1 MNQVPVKWVY
11 ETFDEK
17 PPAIPANSSYVVS
30 APLDHDILPH
40 AVIPL
45 SALREVVEGLK
56 MIADGTHN
64 QLSEWLI
71 VRREN
76 VIDVGEANK
85 SSAKSLVAQ
94 RLLAHLDAEGVQ

>member
-1 MNQVPVKWVY
+1 MSQVLVKWTAQSFIKPRRT
-11 ETFDEK
+11 TFHK
-17 PPAIPANSSYVVS
+17 VPI
-30 APLDHDILPH
+30 
-40 AVIPL
+40 IPL
-45 SALREVVEGLK
+45 ADLAEVVEGLK

-71 VRREN
+71 TRREN

-94 RLLAHLDAEGVQ
+94 RLLASLREK

>member
-1 MNQVPVKWVY
+1 MSQVSVKWCCSADLQDKPEAIADYGDEPVPVV
-11 ETFDEK
+11 
-17 PPAIPANSSYVVS
+17 
-30 APLDHDILPH
+30 
-40 AVIPL
+40 PL

-71 VRREN
+71 ARREN

-94 RLLAHLDAEGVQ
+94 RLLASLDAEGVQ